1 MKHGLETW
9 RLWGQCFDGVLRI
22 KRGAS
27 VDGSRL
33 LSDALSGLPA
43 GGLYLNRN
51 LFAELAEGFG
61 AAGQT
66 AEGLTLI
73 NDAIARVERTEEEWC
88 FAELL
93 REKGELLLLR
103 AAPSAVAEAE
113 ACFQRAL
120 DVARRQDAL
129 AWELRAATGLA
140 RLSSLPGLSSP
151 HFNERIPTVPA
162 RHRQP
167 MRVAWHGSRARRRK
181 ATSTSR

>member
-129 AWELRAATGLA
+129 AWELRAATSLA
-140 RLSSLPGLSSP
+140 RLW
-151 HFNERIPTVPA
+151 
-162 RHRQP
+162 HRQH
-167 MRVAWHGSRARRRK
+167 RTSHGRKLLAAVYRRFTEGFETADLTAARALL
-181 ATSTSR
+181 ATLQ

>member
-103 AAPSAVAEAE
+103 AAPSPVAEAE
-113 ACFQRAL
+113 ACFQLAL

-129 AWELRAATGLA
+129 AWELRAATSLA
-140 RLSSLPGLSSP
+140 RLW
-151 HFNERIPTVPA
+151 
-162 RHRQP
+162 HRQH
-167 MRVAWHGSRARRRK
+167 RTSHGRKLLAAVYRRFTEGFETADLTAARALL
-181 ATSTSR
+181 ATLQ